1 MKYKTTGFSSSRR
14 FKASSQSV
22 RIFLLPRLSHCHYVF
37 RVRLHCRWGS
47 VSADTVAC
55 LAPRANS
62 SSGGASGC
70 VVAARLAQS
79 EQRPK
84 VLLLEAGSDNEDV
97 SYRVP
102 ADRFKTFQEP
112 SMNWGYKTV
121 PQTHLTG
128 QQIDYSRGKGLGGST
143 AINFACWLVG
153 ADEDYNEVGERSRAP
168 FIIQSILMFSSM
180 PASQVF

>member
-1 MKYKTTGFSSSRR
+1 
-14 FKASSQSV
+14 
-22 RIFLLPRLSHCHYVF
+22 
-37 RVRLHCRWGS
+37 
-47 VSADTVAC
+47 
-55 LAPRANS
+55 
-62 SSGGASGC
+62 
-70 VVAARLAQS
+70 
-79 EQRPK
+79 

-168 FIIQSILMFSSM
+168 FIIQSILMISYM